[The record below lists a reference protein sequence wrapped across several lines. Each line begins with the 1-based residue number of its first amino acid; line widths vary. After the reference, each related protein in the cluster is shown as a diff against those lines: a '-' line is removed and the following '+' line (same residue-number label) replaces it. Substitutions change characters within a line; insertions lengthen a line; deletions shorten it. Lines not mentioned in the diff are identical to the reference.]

1 MMEKVFRCKD
11 LPVFMQPK
19 SGYVMIKKCW
29 RKLAQSVLTLAITSV
44 FLIMGTDIT
53 CAELIEEYLI
63 SPGDALIT
71 RDTVTGL
78 EWLDVT
84 QTANRSFNEI
94 STKFGVGQEFAGFRY
109 ATVEE
114 VTVLFTN
121 AGITVLEG
129 SSSENFVP
137 VTELLE
143 LTGTLYG
150 TTFFSGFFA
159 ITADIPEGLYHY
171 MSNIQIKLF
180 SEIAWAE
187 PIAALIPDTL
197 SDRWPDDTARFDVGS
212 WLVRSSTEPEPPV
225 AHAGSDQIVQL
236 WTNVYL
242 DGSLSSDPENS
253 TLFYEWEIVSKPAES
268 DTTLSDAAYVNPS
281 FTTDFPGDY
290 VIELVVTNSFGLSSA
305 PSTVYIEAI
314 SFEDVVTYNL
324 EDMMKPTH
332 SCNHCWILP
341 VVTMLST
348 RFSISASIS
357 TGATKLQKD

>member
-1 MMEKVFRCKD
+1 
-11 LPVFMQPK
+11 
-19 SGYVMIKKCW
+19 
-29 RKLAQSVLTLAITSV
+29 
-44 FLIMGTDIT
+44 
-53 CAELIEEYLI
+53 
-63 SPGDALIT
+63 
-71 RDTVTGL
+71 
-78 EWLDVT
+78 
-84 QTANRSFNEI
+84 
-94 STKFGVGQEFAGFRY
+94 
-109 ATVEE
+109 
-114 VTVLFTN
+114 
-121 AGITVLEG
+121 
-129 SSSENFVP
+129 
-137 VTELLE
+137 
-143 LTGTLYG
+143 
-150 TTFFSGFFA
+150 
-159 ITADIPEGLYHY
+159 
-171 MSNIQIKLF
+171 MSNIQIKRF

-187 PIAALIPDTL
+187 PIAVLIPDTL

-324 EDMMKPTH
+324 EDMMNTIYDLDDSMFKNRNMKQTLT
-332 SCNHCWILP
+332 NKITVVLKMIDKGRYENALDKLVNDILGK
-341 VVTMLST
+341 TDGC
-348 RFSISASIS
+348 AE
-357 TGATKLQKD
+357 TGARDGNDWIETCDKQNEIYPYLLDTIEMLENIIAEG